1 MEARGGRS
9 AWIALNLLPGLTP
22 RQVEVLLAG
31 FGGPEAIL
39 EATEADL
46 KARGRLSAKSA
57 SRVRGFQREKAL
69 EEELREAERLKVTI
83 MTREEPE
90 YPASLLAIPDPP
102 PVLYVRGELLERD
115 RLAIAIVGTR
125 RSTTYGR
132 RTAERLGRGL
142 AEKGLTV
149 VSGMARGVDSA
160 AHRGALSG
168 KGRTVA
174 VFGSG
179 LAKLYPP
186 EAKELFD
193 AIAQS
198 GAVVSEWPLAT
209 PPLPRHFPQ
218 RNRVISGLA
227 LGTVVVKAPKA
238 SGALITA
245 RLAAEQGRDV
255 FAVPGRVDSPQSR
268 GTHHLLR
275 EGAQL
280 VDSAEDI
287 LAELPPELVALL
299 PSVQEVPG
307 SAPPLPAREAKVFT
321 LVGTGE
327 KHIDRLIEESAL
339 SAGEVSGALMSLELK
354 GLVRQFP
361 GKIFARA

>member
-9 AWIALNLLPGLTP
+9 AWIALNLLPGLAP
-22 RQVEVLLAG
+22 RQIEVLLAG
-31 FGGPEAIL
+31 FGEPEAIL

-46 KARGRLSAKSA
+46 QARGRLSAKSA
-57 SRVRGFQREKAL
+57 SRVCGFQRQKAL

-125 RSTTYGR
+125 KSTTYGR

-149 VSGMARGVDSA
+149 VGGMARGVDSA
-160 AHRGALSG
+160 AHRGALSA

-218 RNRVISGLA
+218 RNRVVSGLA
-227 LGTVVVKAPKA
+227 LGTVVVEAPKA

-255 FAVPGRVDSPQSR
+255 FAVPGRVDSPQSEGAHR
-268 GTHHLLR
+268 LLR
-275 EGAQL
+275 EG
-280 VDSAEDI
+280 
-287 LAELPPELVALL
+287 
-299 PSVQEVPG
+299 PG
-307 SAPPLPAREAKVFT
+307 SWSRPMTSWPNFPPSWWPCFPRHRGPPGVPPPARPRGQGF
-321 LVGTGE
+321 
-327 KHIDRLIEESAL
+327 
-339 SAGEVSGALMSLELK
+339 
-354 GLVRQFP
+354 
-361 GKIFARA
+361 